1 LIRRRDSDRRRRS
14 RMIGATVTTI
24 IMRTAGSY
32 SKR

>member
-14 RMIGATVTTI
+14 RMIGAKATTI
-24 IMRTAGSY
+24 TRTTSNY